1 MSSVSLVPLI
11 PREVLFGNP
20 SKASP
25 QVSPDGKTIAYLA
38 PVNNVLNVWVK
49 TIGADDDRAI
59 TNDTYRGIRLFFWI
73 GDSQHILFGQDV
85 GGDENFHLYAT
96 HVQTRETRDL
106 TPFENITAY
115 PIHADNRLTTEL
127 LIALNKDDPRAHD
140 AYRLNILTGELTLAA
155 KNPGNISSWA
165 SDGHLNI
172 KAAWASDEMGGA
184 ALLVREGGDGA
195 ESTWQR
201 VGTWGADDALTS
213 RLDGLSHD
221 GSTIFLH
228 DSRNANTGRFI
239 KMAVTTGKMQL
250 IAEDAHYDA
259 GQAIFHPDTYQP
271 QLISFQRA
279 RQEWVVLDE
288 AIQADIEAIRKIQP
302 GDFSLLNRDHADQIW
317 LIEFSTDDGPVAYYA
332 YNRRTRNATF
342 LFHSQPE
349 LAQHQLANIEPISFA
364 ARDGLMLHGYIT
376 YPVGVVRQNL
386 PLVLDVHGGPWGR
399 NGWGFDA
406 QTQWFANRGYACL
419 QINFRGSTGYGKDFV
434 NAGDRE
440 WGGAMHNDLID
451 AVNWAVQQGI
461 ADPKRVAIFGWSYG
475 GYSALVGATFTP
487 DVFCCAVDAIG
498 PSELVTLLETIP
510 PYWAPLKNMMYRRVG
525 DPAKDAEFLK
535 SRSPLYKADQIK
547 IPMLIAQGAN
557 DPRVKQAQAEM
568 IVEALRR
575 NEVDHEYLLFADEGH
590 GFERPENR
598 LKFYAATEKFLATH
612 LGGRFE
618 G

>member
-1 MSSVSLVPLI
+1 MSSVPLVPLI
-11 PREVLFGNP
+11 PREMLFGNP

-49 TIGADDDRAI
+49 AIGADDDHAI
-59 TNDTYRGIRLFFWI
+59 TNDTYRGIRWFFWA
-73 GDSQHILFGQDV
+73 GDSQHILYGQDV

-96 HVQTRETRDL
+96 HVNTRQTRDL

-115 PIHADNRLTTEL
+115 PIHRDNRLTTEV
-127 LIALNKDDPRAHD
+127 LIALNKDDPSAHD

-155 KNPGNISSWA
+155 KNPGNISGWA
-165 SDGHLNI
+165 SDGQLNI

-184 ALLVREGGDGA
+184 ALLVRPDA
-195 ESTWQR
+195 QSTWQR
-201 VGTWGADDALTS
+201 VGTWDADDALTS
-213 RLDGLSHD
+213 RLDGLSYD
-221 GSTIFLH
+221 GGTIFLH
-228 DSRNANTGRFI
+228 DSRNANAGRFI
-239 KMAVTTGKMQL
+239 KMSAASGKTQV

-259 GQAIFHPDTYQP
+259 GQAIFHPDTYEP
-271 QLISFQRA
+271 QMLSFTRA
-279 RQEWVVLDE
+279 RQDWVVLDA
-288 AIQADIEAIRKIQP
+288 AIQADVDAIQKIQA
-302 GDFSLLNRDHADQIW
+302 GDFSLINRDYADQIW
-317 LIEFSTDDGPVAYYA
+317 LIEFSADDGPVAYYA
-332 YNRRTRNATF
+332 YDRRTRRATF

-349 LAQHQLANIEPISFA
+349 LAQHKLANIQPILFA
-364 ARDGLMLHGYIT
+364 ARDGLVLHGYIA
-376 YPVGVVRQNL
+376 YPVEGTHKNL

-399 NGWGFDA
+399 NSWGFDA

-434 NAGDRE
+434 NAGDHE

-451 AVNWAVQQGI
+451 AVSWAVQQGI

-475 GYSALVGATFTP
+475 GYAALVGATFTP

-498 PSELVTLLETIP
+498 PSELGTLLETIP
-510 PYWAPLKNMMYRRVG
+510 PYWAPIKNMMYRRVG
-525 DPAKDAEFLK
+525 DPVKDAEFLK

-598 LKFYAATEKFLATH
+598 LKFYAAAEKFLAAH

-618 G
+618 V